1 MDKDRTITFLEERIS
16 YLHHERNAAVKAF
29 ETALDLNAFTASLT
43 GLGSVREVLGET
55 ASKIRSMSSFGPMVF
70 YLAGEDDPALSPE
83 WADPPE
89 ALARLDSELALLIED
104 RTVAWAI
111 KRKEPVIVSS
121 SGGRDKLF
129 LHAIASPSKVIGLLL
144 AFVEDG
150 SENGDPVP
158 SYHDFLSIVLATAG
172 GLVDN
177 LLLRGRIDELNK
189 NLREKIYSL
198 EKSQEEL
205 SAYRDNL
212 EREVVSRTKDLE
224 KANMEL
230 RREIEERRRA
240 EEEVRFRAY
249 HDALTGLANRE
260 LFSLRLQE
268 AIAANDSV
276 AVLFMDLDGFK
287 SVNDTLGHDTGDL
300 LLQEIARRISGE
312 VGDGD
317 TVARMGG
324 DEFTVVI
331 PSPASPEALE
341 ETAAGILEGISV
353 PARLSGR
360 DISVTAS
367 IGISIYPDDGVT
379 VQDLMKHA
387 DIAMYAA
394 KEQGKNRYC
403 FKSVL
408 SGKIRG

>member
-1 MDKDRTITFLEERIS
+1 
-16 YLHHERNAAVKAF
+16 
-29 ETALDLNAFTASLT
+29 
-43 GLGSVREVLGET
+43 
-55 ASKIRSMSSFGPMVF
+55 
-70 YLAGEDDPALSPE
+70 
-83 WADPPE
+83 
-89 ALARLDSELALLIED
+89 
-104 RTVAWAI
+104 
-111 KRKEPVIVSS
+111 
-121 SGGRDKLF
+121 
-129 LHAIASPSKVIGLLL
+129 
-144 AFVEDG
+144 
-150 SENGDPVP
+150 
-158 SYHDFLSIVLATAG
+158 
-172 GLVDN
+172 
-177 LLLRGRIDELNK
+177 
-189 NLREKIYSL
+189 
-198 EKSQEEL
+198 
-205 SAYRDNL
+205 
-212 EREVVSRTKDLE
+212 
-224 KANMEL
+224 MEL

-240 EEEVRFRAY
+240 EEEVRFMAY

-403 FKSVL
+403 FKSAL